1 MFSQYS
7 DTFQYT
13 VLRTF
18 FTTSTY
24 DINIQ
29 MMQST
34 ICKCSSPSFQYSQ
47 YYLQH
52 FDISDFLRRS
62 HISRNVHAM
71 FMRNGRTLPL
81 QPLKMN
87 CSIYN
92 SELTVYSKES
102 TIMSERATAPAS
114 VPTSDMATET
124 APEHMPEPNAKL
136 TTREKKWI
144 VYDVGNSAFVML
156 STAVVPIYANSLLQS
171 AGQSNIVSTWGYAQT
186 IASLIIAVMMPVL
199 GSMADVQ
206 GMKVKF
212 FTGFFLTGVVACC
225 AMALPLSWLIF
236 LVVCI
241 LATVGLNGSLTFYDS
256 MLVDITSNERM
267 DRVSSHGF
275 AWGYIG
281 STIPFIACIALIFGG
296 PSLFGWSTVA
306 CTRASF
312 VITALWWV
320 AFTIPLLT
328 SYKQVHYRATAGQTG
343 EAIRGTFAE
352 LGSTFRAI
360 RKNKPLWMFMIAFF
374 FYIDAVNTVI
384 SMSTSYGTQLGIDST
399 HLVMALLITQFVAF
413 PSAIAY
419 GKLAGRFGAKTMITT
434 AVIAY
439 ICIVLFAAFFLRSAT
454 EFWILAILVGLFQGG
469 IQALSRSYYGKIIP
483 KNRANEYYG
492 FYDIFGKTASIIGTF
507 LVATT
512 TSLTGNASVGVLSI
526 AILLIVALIFLLLQK
541 DPTRK

>member
-1 MFSQYS
+1 
-7 DTFQYT
+7 
-13 VLRTF
+13 
-18 FTTSTY
+18 
-24 DINIQ
+24 
-29 MMQST
+29 
-34 ICKCSSPSFQYSQ
+34 
-47 YYLQH
+47 
-52 FDISDFLRRS
+52 
-62 HISRNVHAM
+62 
-71 FMRNGRTLPL
+71 
-81 QPLKMN
+81 
-87 CSIYN
+87 
-92 SELTVYSKES
+92 
-102 TIMSERATAPAS
+102 MSERATAPAS
-114 VPTSDMATET
+114 APTSDMASET
-124 APEHMPEPNAKL
+124 APEHMPDPNAKL

-225 AMALPLSWLIF
+225 AMALPLSWLVF

-241 LATVGLNGSLTFYDS
+241 LATVGLNGSLT
-256 MLVDITSNERM
+256 
-267 DRVSSHGF
+267 
-275 AWGYIG
+275 
-281 STIPFIACIALIFGG
+281 
-296 PSLFGWSTVA
+296 WSTVA

-399 HLVMALLITQFVAF
+399 HLVMALLVTQFVAF

-434 AVIAY
+434 AVVAY